1 MTRQWLAALAVAAGL
16 VGTVSAAAADH
27 RVDAW
32 VGTVAPP
39 TPSGYR
45 EVAGTCIAHA
55 DDLCPE
61 MITVIRDEQ
70 SKLRMVIALRQ
81 LRGMDGKLLGGDNPL
96 GLVTDAWEVEALDD
110 PNAEVSIGLC
120 RQDGVADG
128 RILVVFAPDP
138 KIEWYTRFK
147 RVWRLDA
154 ASRLQSIPTK
164 GVSCQNE
171 GYGYEG

>member
-1 MTRQWLAALAVAAGL
+1 MTAQWLAVVALAAGMISS
-16 VGTVSAAAADH
+16 GSASAGDH

-32 VGTVAPP
+32 IGTVAPP

-45 EVAGTCIAHA
+45 EVAGTCIAKA
-55 DDLCPE
+55 DDPCPE

-96 GLVTDAWEVEALDD
+96 ALVTDAWEVEALDD
-110 PNAEVSIGLC
+110 PIAEVSIGLC
-120 RQDGVADG
+120 RQDGVEDS
-128 RILVVFAPDP
+128 RIVVVLRPDT
-138 KIEWYTRFK
+138 KIEWHTRFK
-147 RVWRLDA
+147 RVWRLDDLG
-154 ASRLQSIPTK
+154 RLQPILAK

-171 GYGYEG
+171 GFGYEG